1 MEHKPKKYRETMQL
15 IKSVFINA
23 KEKNTETFHST
34 CVAFVYFIIR
44 ILHRKHSH
52 CFMTKTSSPISSLP
66 VFYYIN
72 NCSVKNDH
80 SELKYSHDHLFE

>member
-1 MEHKPKKYRETMQL
+1 MEHKLKKYRETMQL

-34 CVAFVYFIIR
+34 CVAFVYFIIP
-44 ILHRKHSH
+44 HRKHSH
-52 CFMTKTSSPISSLP
+52 CFMIKTSSPISSLP

-80 SELKYSHDHLFE
+80 SELKYSRDHLFE